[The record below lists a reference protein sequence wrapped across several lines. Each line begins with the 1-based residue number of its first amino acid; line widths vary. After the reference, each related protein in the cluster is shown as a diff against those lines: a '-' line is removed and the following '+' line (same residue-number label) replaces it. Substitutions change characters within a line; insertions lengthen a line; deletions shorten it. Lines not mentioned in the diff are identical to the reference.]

1 MSRKQ
6 GSALSNVHWT
16 AVSQIGRAGIQLV
29 SITVLARLLPTSDF
43 GLLAMATIVTN
54 FATIFR
60 DMGMSAAIIQ
70 REQLTD
76 KLLSTVFWCNMI
88 FGCAVGGI
96 IAATSPLVAAAFQ
109 DSAVQ
114 PLLVILSL
122 AFPIGASG
130 APHLALLE
138 RSSRFKT
145 VAIIEVSSS
154 TCGAA
159 VAIAAAMS
167 GVGAMSLVIQTL
179 IGTTLSTVLFWLVS
193 RWRPR
198 VQWSKAEIVDVLG
211 FSGNLVAFNVIN
223 FFSRNADG
231 ILIGRYLGPVQLGY
245 YTIAYRIMLF
255 PLQNLTFVLT
265 RAFLPIFSGHQQNTA
280 LIGRQYLRLL
290 QFIFVITAPLMLGL
304 WSVREPFVVVV
315 LGEKWRAAA
324 DIVAWLAPTG
334 LLQSIVS
341 TTGTVLIATG
351 KTRLMR
357 NLGFFGS
364 FIYVTSFV
372 LGLSQGGAGVA
383 RAYFFANLLTS
394 GIYLHYTAIQVSLRL
409 SDVAVSLWRPLLAAM
424 VMVVLLISI
433 ESFILPASWHQIVE
447 LALLVVVGVAIYA
460 AAMLV
465 AARDIVA
472 DMRAAILK
480 KP

>member
-1 MSRKQ
+1 M
-6 GSALSNVHWT
+6 
-16 AVSQIGRAGIQLV
+16 SQIGRAGIHLASV
-29 SITVLARLLPTSDF
+29 AILARLLPTSDF
-43 GLLAMATIVTN
+43 GLLAMSTIVAN

-76 KLLSTVFWCNMI
+76 KLLGTVFWCNMM
-88 FGCAVGGI
+88 FGSAVGGI
-96 IAATSPLVAAAFQ
+96 IAVTSPLVAAAFH
-109 DSAVQ
+109 DPAVQ
-114 PLLVILSL
+114 PLLIILSL
-122 AFPIGASG
+122 AFPIAASG

-138 RSSRFKT
+138 RSSRFRI
-145 VAIIEVSSS
+145 VAIVEVSSS

-159 VAIAAAMS
+159 VAIAAAIS
-167 GVGAMSLVIQTL
+167 GAGAISLMIQTL
-179 IGTTLSTVLFWLVS
+179 IGTILSTVLFWLVS
-193 RWRPR
+193 GWRPR
-198 VQWSKAEIVDVLG
+198 AQWSKAEIVDVLG
-211 FSGNLVAFNVIN
+211 FSGNLVAFNAIN
-223 FFSRNADG
+223 YFSRNADG

-265 RAFLPIFSGHQQNTA
+265 RAFLPIFSEQQQNAA

-315 LGEKWRAAA
+315 LGEKWRAAS

-334 LLQSIVS
+334 LLQSVVS

-357 NLGFFGS
+357 NLEFVCS
-364 FIYVTSFV
+364 LIHVTSFV

-394 GIYLHYTAIQVSLRL
+394 VIYFHYTVIQVNLRL
-409 SDVAVSLWRPLLAAM
+409 SDVALSLCRPFSAAV
-424 VMVVLLISI
+424 VMVALIVLI
-433 ESFILPASWHQIVE
+433 ESFVLPGSWHQLVQ
-447 LALLVVVGVAIYA
+447 LATLVLVGTAIYA
-460 AAMLV
+460 AMMV
-465 AARDIVA
+465 VGARDIVV
-472 DMRAAILK
+472 DMRAAVIK
-480 KP
+480 KASLF